1 MLSKQLQDQ
10 IEQEA
15 EATTRDFKDNND
27 YQAGK
32 INGYT
37 EGYEAAGEKYA
48 TLYETAIARAESAE
62 RALKKIND
70 TGWVL
75 GIQGCINVAHK
86 ALTPKTG
93 EDALHKEP

>member
-1 MLSKQLQDQ
+1 MKEMLSKQLQDQ

-15 EATTRDFKDNND
+15 EANTRDFKDNND

-48 TLYETAIARAESAE
+48 ALYETAIAMAE
-62 RALKKIND
+62 RSGK
-70 TGWVL
+70 
-75 GIQGCINVAHK
+75 GIRDEKHRRCSTRQ
-86 ALTPKTG
+86 
-93 EDALHKEP
+93 E